1 MLGSLRHVMRL
12 THPPRMLFTG
22 QKNYEVV
29 GPPGDVATQ
38 MAIIKAAL
46 RMLVDAREPGTLESI
61 K

>member
-22 QKNYEVV
+22 LKNYEVV
-29 GPPGDVATQ
+29 GPPHDVATQ
-38 MAIIKAAL
+38 TGAVSAAL
-46 RMLVDAREPGTLESI
+46 RMLVDAREPFTLESY